1 MAIVQVSRITHR
13 KGLAENLPQLA
24 GAELG
29 WAINS
34 RQLFIGNGTLEDGAP
49 VIGNTEILTEF
60 SDVTAL
66 STYTYSDIA
75 VGYAAQT
82 GASPSEPVVR
92 TVQQRLDDQAN
103 VRNFGAV
110 GDGVTDDTAAINR
123 ALQQLFSVQSNTQVR
138 RSLFFPAGTYRVTDT
153 VVVPTY
159 ARVFGE
165 GADSTIIRLDS
176 PDDSSLPAEYVIRYG
191 DSAQQTGASIG
202 TNGATAPRNIEI
214 ESMTF
219 KTTLITD
226 VLLIEGAMQC
236 SFTNVNFEGP
246 IAQADNEL
254 DNIAGVRFDD
264 IAVPTPSSIIFDKCG
279 FRRLTYGIKT
289 DVNAESVT
297 VTNGVFDGLFRG
309 VELGAGATVSPGPH
323 GFRIIGNKFD
333 NIFAEGI
340 VFNNAEQNV
349 SGYNLFLDVG
359 NDFSSTPTKPC
370 ISIGNDN
377 NVSMYDMFER
387 TDSQTLIEPRIRITG
402 SANATASTIANG
414 TSSQLQLG
422 RYTRE
427 TGKTY
432 GIDNNS
438 TDQVIVTVNT
448 NEIRGFSLAYTIV
461 RDTAV
466 RSGTLTVVS
475 FDSDDSALTLSY
487 TDDYVEN
494 ADVGV
499 TLEAVQITG
508 SQAVVRYTSTNTGLD
523 GTLTYSISHLA

>member
-29 WAINS
+29 WAVDS
-34 RQLFIGNGTLEDGAP
+34 RQLFIGNSTPEDGAP

-66 STYTYSDIA
+66 STYTYRDIA
-75 VGYAAQT
+75 AGYAAQT
-82 GASPSEPVVR
+82 GATPSESVVR

-123 ALQQLFSVQSNTQVR
+123 ALYQLFSVQSNPEIR
-138 RSLFFPAGTYRVTDT
+138 RSLFFPAGVYRVTDT

-159 ARVFGE
+159 ARLFGE
-165 GADSTIIRLDS
+165 GADSTIIQLDA
-176 PDDSSLPAEYVIRYG
+176 PDDSSLPADYVVRYG
-191 DSAQQTGASIG
+191 DSAQQTGANIG

-219 KTTLITD
+219 KTTLVTD
-226 VLLIEGAMQC
+226 VLLIEGATQC
-236 SFTNVNFEGP
+236 SFTNVNFEGS
-246 IAQADNEL
+246 ISQASIINTQSAD
-254 DNIAGVRFDD
+254 DAAAVRFDD
-264 IAVPTPSSIIFDKCG
+264 IVVPTPSSVIFDKCG
-279 FRRLTYGIKT
+279 FRKLNYGIKT
-289 DVNAESVT
+289 DVNAASVT

-359 NDFSSTPTKPC
+359 NDFSSTPTTPC

-387 TDSQTLIEPRIRITG
+387 TDSQILIQPRIRITG
-402 SANATASTIANG
+402 SANG

-422 RYTRE
+422 RYTRQ

-432 GIDNNS
+432 SIDDNS
-438 TDQVIVTVNT
+438 ADEVVVTVNT
-448 NEIRGFSLAYTIV
+448 DDIHGFTLSYTIL

-475 FDSDDSALTLSY
+475 FDSDDSTLTLSY

-508 SQAVVRYTSTNTGLD
+508 SRAVVRYTSTNTGLD